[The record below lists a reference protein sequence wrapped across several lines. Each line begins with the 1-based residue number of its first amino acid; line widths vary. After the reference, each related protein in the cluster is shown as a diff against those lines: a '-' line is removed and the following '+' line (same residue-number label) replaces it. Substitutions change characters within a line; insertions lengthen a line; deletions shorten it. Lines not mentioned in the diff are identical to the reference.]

1 MSENYTRGVQKILK
15 LAKES
20 SLKMGHSYVGSE
32 HILLS
37 IINDN
42 NGKASNTL
50 ISLGC
55 DLESMKKM
63 LNEALSSSNVR
74 TSTDHLPLTRRAER
88 ILKNAFNEAQ
98 KNGVNVANQNHLLLS
113 LSLEKDCTISEI
125 LISSSIDYTI
135 IQSYLNSKKDLK
147 IIHKQNY
154 DSKDKTSTLDLFSRN
169 ISKVAA
175 EGGLDPVIGRNVEI
189 ERLSQI
195 LSRRK
200 KNNPVLIGEPGVG
213 KTAIVEGLAL
223 RILERKVPRMLWD
236 YNIISFDISGML
248 AGTKYRGQFE
258 ERMRKMMLE
267 LEKSSNIIL
276 FIDEL
281 HTIVGAGG
289 AAGSLDA
296 ANMFKPSLARGD
308 IQIIGATTLNE
319 YRKYIEIDGALERRF
334 QKIIVYQPSI
344 NDSID
349 ILNGIKDKYELHHKV
364 KLNDSAIKSCV
375 ELSDRYIN
383 DRFLPDKAID
393 IMDEVC
399 SRISLSNLNVPK
411 KIVNLENKLRKIR
424 KKKNLE
430 IDKQKFE
437 NAAKSRDEEK
447 KILDKLNEYS
457 INTRLDENPDN
468 YLEITEADVADTVSL
483 ITSIPIS
490 KINEKDSEKIL
501 SIKNDIKK
509 SIIGQDYAIDKLVS
523 AIQRS
528 RAGFKN
534 PSHPIGS
541 FMFLGPTGVGKTEL
555 AKQLALSLFNREE
568 SLIKIDMSEYMERYN
583 VSRLI
588 GAPPGYVGYE
598 EGGMLSEK
606 VRRNPYSIVLFDEI
620 EKAHSDVFNILL
632 QILDEGQLTDSL
644 GHQIDFRNTII
655 IMTSNIGTQNIS
667 SSNIGFVDSKN
678 KDNSNKNLKNE
689 VKKYFKPE
697 FLNRLDEVIVFNS
710 LMRDDLYKIIDLQLK
725 DLRYN
730 LKNKQM
736 LLRVSQSAK
745 KVLLLNGMHREWGA
759 RPIRRIIQDDIENI
773 ISYKFLTGEIQEK
786 CTIFITGKGDQLIFK
801 SKLKNTHSSVKKK
814 PKILNK

>member
-801 SKLKNTHSSVKKK
+801 SKLKNTHSSIKKK